1 MTEED
6 EIDDKYEQYDYTH
19 IDPLSAIGFQVEPD
33 SIYYINPPKELS
45 TYPMYIEHPEKHDK
59 NIGSFISYTLN
70 GTDIVGK
77 ITRRYSDFF
86 ALYEKLVQ
94 RWPGIYI
101 PRIPPKIITKN
112 TSRKRVKRRMRLLNR
127 FCLNLS
133 EIDYLYNCDETSM
146 FKGNN
151 QEDAHE
157 FIIFMIDILHEDL
170 NKNIYKKKIS
180 ENEKEEK
187 DEQLKYGL
195 EWKKF
200 LLRNKSILI
209 DLFYGQFKSKI
220 TCSICKNSVSNFYP
234 FSTLSLNLN
243 TEDNNNLINKINNSN
258 NKGNNNINS
267 NKKNINH
274 TTSLYELF
282 ENLSSVEILSDDD
295 KWYCKI
301 CDKKVKAFK
310 NLEINYI
317 PKILIIQLNRFDK
330 YNNKIEKKNRIS
342 N

>member
-1 MTEED
+1 MA
-6 EIDDKYEQYDYTH
+6 Y
-19 IDPLSAIGFQVEPD
+19 AVN
-33 SIYYINPPKELS
+33 YI
-45 TYPMYIEHPEKHDK
+45 
-59 NIGSFISYTLN
+59 FR
-70 GTDIVGK
+70 K
-77 ITRRYSDFF
+77 IWLTN
-86 ALYEKLVQ
+86 E
-94 RWPGIYI
+94 
-101 PRIPPKIITKN
+101 KII
-112 TSRKRVKRRMRLLNR
+112 SP
-127 FCLNLS
+127 NLFKFAV
-133 EIDYLYNCDETSM
+133 EMCNNN

-170 NKNIYKKKIS
+170 NKNIYKKTIT
-180 ENEKEEK
+180 ENEKKEK

-209 DLFYGQFKSKI
+209 DLFYGQFKSNI

-243 TEDNNNLINKINNSN
+243 TEDNNHFRNKINNSN
-258 NKGNNNINS
+258 NKVNNNINS

-330 YNNKIEKKNRIS
+330 YNNKIEKKIEFPINNLDLSKYILSYENNNKAKEFNLFGLINHFGSLNFGHYTAICKNSINNKWYIFNDSVVEEIDDESDIVTNNAYLLFYRV